1 MLKYLLIFLPFFSA
15 TAALADTVYF
25 RYGVGVF
32 DSQKTGA
39 VKTFA
44 LGYQRSLGSAFTTQ
58 TDLGL
63 FTDSGPGRKSSATL
77 SQSIGPRTHV
87 GPVHMAALW
96 GAALVPTPD
105 ANRLSGRFQFVNDII
120 LEVRGK
126 NGVGFGASYRHLSNA
141 GIELPNKGRDFL
153 TFRISLS
160 F

>member
-1 MLKYLLIFLPFFSA
+1 MLKYLLLLLVTQPAFANTL
-15 TAALADTVYF
+15 YF

-44 LGYQRSLGSAFTTQ
+44 LGYQRPLGRALTLQS
-58 TDLGL
+58 DVGL
-63 FTDSGPGRKSSATL
+63 FTDSGPGRKSSLTL
-77 SQSIGPRTHV
+77 SQSIGPRTNI

-126 NGVGFGASYRHLSNA
+126 NGVGFGVSYRHLSNA
-141 GIELPNKGRDFL
+141 GIELPNKGRDMV
-153 TFRISLS
+153 TFRMSYS